1 MVKFYWRHRYP
12 DRKSSASFERWQLPL
27 NWMYKQKNLPP
38 YICRT
43 NVWGN
48 EDKEHSFLCQSFPCC
63 CFVCQNVFWL
73 GNTFHAI
80 KWLRGSDYRPQHK
93 KKNEFLT
100 PKLFHLLRL
109 LLAVFLFCCHLK
121 HSESFVPQT
130 EIETEAGIQCWC
142 NLVSPKDPPCAMV
155 TLQESLPLLNV
166 CIPTQ
171 NRAD

>member
-93 KKNEFLT
+93 KKKWVSDPKTFPFAEAITCSLSFLLPFET
-100 PKLFHLLRL
+100 LR
-109 LLAVFLFCCHLK
+109 VFCATDRDRNWSRTTMLVQSCFTQGSTLCHG
-121 HSESFVPQT
+121 HTSGESAF
-130 EIETEAGIQCWC
+130 A
-142 NLVSPKDPPCAMV
+142 
-155 TLQESLPLLNV
+155 
-166 CIPTQ
+166 
-171 NRAD
+171 